1 MVVSDVHHILVNRTP
16 SDFIII
22 VDGVVRA
29 RIATKILF
37 DVSLTDLRAEEAAR
51 ALNGDPRLQ
60 SCNRNEAVGQLVTKL
75 AAQYGLLGSGGK

>member
-1 MVVSDVHHILVNRTP
+1 MVVSDDHHISVNRTP
-16 SDFIII
+16 PDFVT

-29 RIATKILF
+29 RVATKILF

-51 ALNGDPRLQ
+51 ALNGDPRLK

-75 AAQYGLLGSGGK
+75 AAQYGLVGSGGK